1 MCVKPPQALLR
12 HEGTL
17 RLHRVQGIRVPDIV
31 QGWCI
36 LSQPTGQAF
45 LTLSPFGFPPD
56 PPSSWDTITAM
67 FRTLLLLGTAAFT
80 LPLCAQRVV
89 PFGAGATS
97 GVADMALWNGQL
109 VVVGSNAMDLLG
121 VDGNGVQGW
130 DGTQVF
136 SFPTVFTGSLGY
148 RQVEELNGDLY
159 IAGRISALG
168 NMARWDGAAWVALD
182 QGLPDQVSSL
192 CVHDGALH
200 AATMNGLVCRWTGA
214 AWDTLGGRFD
224 ASIRALTS
232 HQGVLYAGGFFT
244 LNWEG
249 DPVSHLARWTGS
261 TWQQPGAGLDQSVD
275 DLLSTPDGLVVG
287 GNFTADGNGAPLPG
301 WAVWDGSAY
310 SLPPLDPM
318 PTYVPTMFQRRMAVL
333 PDGSYVVDGY
343 RISGDEAFDLD
354 YATSCAAAFGGRWY
368 VGNGQQAAYT
378 GPARTNSFS
387 ELIDGVHHTV
397 VDAGAMR
404 ATVTPTPAL
413 FERHWMNLQGLEV
426 PKDGGV
432 YSIYSASPWLI
443 GKQQDEWKRSLP
455 SYNTTNNDSLQWA
468 GPQQALVR
476 DNDFYRRYHQV
487 WTVDQA
493 TIDAHAAQW
502 NEPGYVMPYAIAT
515 WPGNGNT
522 ANGEP
527 ARLAPFQDQD
537 GDDLYEPEAGD
548 HPLIRGH
555 RAAYTL
561 LHSDRFPANAND
573 VQCDMHVLV
582 YNYDDPTQEDRY
594 NSTFINLRM
603 INRSGA
609 DYDSVFFG
617 LFTDLDLGGYND
629 DLSECDSTRSLWHS
643 YNGDELDADTVLG
656 SNTIR
661 GYGTQP
667 PAIGVKYLNHPL
679 YAHSMWQNDN
689 EPILVQEYIDALLG
703 SPDGVPHVGPG
714 FSSRYQFPGGSW
726 SDTFVG
732 GDADA
737 DRRSVG
743 SAGPFTWAAD
753 DTLCMDLAVIHARA
767 TEGGAY
773 ASVGALKQRADAVQA
788 LYDAMAYTCT
798 RFDNVVGVNEVVPEE
813 WSAYPSPT
821 ADRVTVRG
829 PAPRTALGVTVLDAM
844 GRTVHTST
852 WPAGRSTVDLD
863 LTHVEDGAYL
873 VVLTGVDVQRTL
885 RVIKGR

>member
-1 MCVKPPQALLR
+1 
-12 HEGTL
+12 
-17 RLHRVQGIRVPDIV
+17 
-31 QGWCI
+31 
-36 LSQPTGQAF
+36 
-45 LTLSPFGFPPD
+45 
-56 PPSSWDTITAM
+56 M
-67 FRTLLLLGTAAFT
+67 FRTLLLLGTAVLT
-80 LPLCAQRVV
+80 VPLCAQRVV
-89 PFGAGATS
+89 PVGVGATND
-97 GVADMALWNGQL
+97 VADMAVWNGQL
-109 VVVGSNAMDLLG
+109 VVVGENFMALLG
-121 VDGNGVQGW
+121 VNGYGVQGW

-136 SFPTVFTGSLGY
+136 SFPAVFNASSFGY
-148 RQVEELNGDLY
+148 REVEELNGELY
-159 IAGRISALG
+159 VGGRISDLG
-168 NMARWDGAAWVALD
+168 NVARWDGAAWVALD

-214 AWDTLGGRFD
+214 AWDTLGGPFD
-224 ASIRALTS
+224 SSIRALTS

-249 DPVSHLARWTGS
+249 GPVSHLARWTGI
-261 TWQQPGAGLDQSVD
+261 TWEQVGSGLTGSVW
-275 DLLSTPDGLVVG
+275 DLVSTPDGLVIG
-287 GNFTADGNGAPLPG
+287 GTFTADVGGAPLPG
-301 WAVWDGSAY
+301 WAIWNGSSY
-310 SLPPLDPM
+310 GVPPLAPL
-318 PTYVPTMFQRRMAVL
+318 PQYTSAQFEHRMAVL
-333 PDGSYVVDGY
+333 PDGSYVVGGY

-354 YATSCAAAFGGRWY
+354 YRTSCAAEFGGRLFLGGFEG
-368 VGNGQQAAYT
+368 VPFT
-378 GPARTNSFS
+378 GHGRTNRFS

-413 FERHWMNLQGLEV
+413 FERHWKNLQGLEV
-426 PKDGGV
+426 PKDSGV
-432 YSIYSASPWLI
+432 YSIYTASPWLI
-443 GKQQDEWKRSLP
+443 GKQQDEWKRTSP
-455 SYNTTNNDSLQWA
+455 SYNNITSDDSLLWA

-561 LHSDRFPANAND
+561 LHSDRNPAYADD
-573 VQCDMHVLV
+573 VECDMHVLV

-617 LFTDLDLGGYND
+617 LFTDLDVGGYND
-629 DLSECDSTRSLWHS
+629 DLSECDSTRSLWLS
-643 YNGDELDADTVLG
+643 YNGDELDADTVQG
-656 SNTIR
+656 SNPIM

-679 YAHSMWQNDN
+679 YAHSTWQSD
-689 EPILVQEYIDALLG
+689 EAPIFVQEYIDVLLG

-767 TEGGAY
+767 PEGGAY

-788 LYDAMAYTCT
+788 LFDAMAYTCT
-798 RFDNVVGVNEVVPEE
+798 RFENVVGVNEVVPEE

-829 PAPRTALGVTVLDAM
+829 PAPRTALRVTVLDAM

-863 LTHVEDGAYL
+863 LTNVEDGAYL
-873 VVLTGVDVQRTL
+873 VVLNGADVQRTL

>member
-1 MCVKPPQALLR
+1 
-12 HEGTL
+12 
-17 RLHRVQGIRVPDIV
+17 
-31 QGWCI
+31 
-36 LSQPTGQAF
+36 
-45 LTLSPFGFPPD
+45 
-56 PPSSWDTITAM
+56 M
-67 FRTLLLLGTAAFT
+67 FRTLLLLGTAVLT
-80 LPLCAQRVV
+80 VPLCAQRVV
-89 PFGAGATS
+89 PVGVGATND
-97 GVADMALWNGQL
+97 VADMAVWNGQL
-109 VVVGSNAMDLLG
+109 VVVGENFMALLG
-121 VDGNGVQGW
+121 VNGTGVQGW

-136 SFPTVFTGSLGY
+136 SFPAVFNASSFGY
-148 RQVEELNGDLY
+148 REVEELNGELY
-159 IAGRISALG
+159 IGGRISDLG
-168 NMARWDGAAWVALD
+168 NVARWDGAAWVALD
-182 QGLPDQVSSL
+182 QGLPDDVSSL

-214 AWDTLGGRFD
+214 AWDTLGGPFD
-224 ASIRALTS
+224 SSIRALTS

-249 DPVSHLARWTGS
+249 GPVSHLARWTGI
-261 TWQQPGAGLDQSVD
+261 TWEQVGSGLTGSVW
-275 DLLSTPDGLVVG
+275 DLVSTPDGLVIG
-287 GNFTADGNGAPLPG
+287 GTFTADVGGAPLPG
-301 WAVWDGSAY
+301 WAIWNGSSY
-310 SLPPLDPM
+310 GVPPLAPL
-318 PTYVPTMFQRRMAVL
+318 PQYIYGAFERRMAVL
-333 PDGSYVVDGY
+333 PDGSYVVGGY

-354 YATSCAAAFGGRWY
+354 YRTSCAAEFGGRLFLGGFEG
-368 VGNGQQAAYT
+368 VPFT
-378 GPARTNSFS
+378 GHGRTNRFS

-413 FERHWMNLQGLEV
+413 FDRHWMNLHGLEV
-426 PKDGGV
+426 PKDSGV
-432 YSIYSASPWLI
+432 YSIYTASPWLI
-443 GKQQDEWKRSLP
+443 GKQQDEWKRTSP
-455 SYNTTNNDSLQWA
+455 SYNNITSDDSLLWA

-561 LHSDRFPANAND
+561 LHSDRYPAYADD
-573 VQCDMHVLV
+573 VECDMHVLV

-617 LFTDLDLGGYND
+617 LFTDLDVGGYND
-629 DLSECDSTRSLWHS
+629 DLSECDSTRSLWLS
-643 YNGDELDADTVLG
+643 YNGDELDADTVQG
-656 SNTIR
+656 SNPIM

-679 YAHSMWQNDN
+679 YAHSTWQSD
-689 EPILVQEYIDALLG
+689 EAPIFVEEYIDLLLG

-732 GDADA
+732 GDAVA

-743 SAGPFTWAAD
+743 STGPFTWAAD

-767 TEGGAY
+767 PEGGAY
-773 ASVGALKQRADAVQA
+773 ASVVALKQRADAVQA

-829 PAPRTALGVTVLDAM
+829 PAPRTDLRVTVLDAM

-863 LTHVEDGAYL
+863 LTNVEDGAYL
-873 VVLTGVDVQRTL
+873 VVLNGADVQRTL

>member
-1 MCVKPPQALLR
+1 
-12 HEGTL
+12 
-17 RLHRVQGIRVPDIV
+17 
-31 QGWCI
+31 
-36 LSQPTGQAF
+36 
-45 LTLSPFGFPPD
+45 
-56 PPSSWDTITAM
+56 
-67 FRTLLLLGTAAFT
+67 
-80 LPLCAQRVV
+80 
-89 PFGAGATS
+89 
-97 GVADMALWNGQL
+97 VA
-109 VVVGSNAMDLLG
+109 
-121 VDGNGVQGW
+121 
-130 DGTQVF
+130 
-136 SFPTVFTGSLGY
+136 Y
-148 RQVEELNGDLY
+148 
-159 IAGRISALG
+159 
-168 NMARWDGAAWVALD
+168 
-182 QGLPDQVSSL
+182 
-192 CVHDGALH
+192 
-200 AATMNGLVCRWTGA
+200 
-214 AWDTLGGRFD
+214 
-224 ASIRALTS
+224 
-232 HQGVLYAGGFFT
+232 
-244 LNWEG
+244 
-249 DPVSHLARWTGS
+249 LARWTGS
-261 TWQQPGAGLDQSVD
+261 TWEQVGSGLTGSVT
-275 DLLSTPDGLVVG
+275 DLVSTPDGLVIGGWFTTDVG
-287 GNFTADGNGAPLPG
+287 GAPLPG
-301 WAVWDGSAY
+301 WAIWNGSSY
-310 SLPPLDPM
+310 GVPPLTPL
-318 PTYVPTMFQRRMAVL
+318 PQYTSAQFEHRMAVL
-333 PDGSYVVDGY
+333 PDGSYLVAGY
-343 RISGDEAFDLD
+343 RISGIEAFDLD
-354 YATSCAAAFGGRWY
+354 YTATCAAAFGGRLFLGGSD
-368 VGNGQQAAYT
+368 VVEYT
-378 GPARTNSFS
+378 GHGRTNRFS

-413 FERHWMNLQGLEV
+413 FERHWKNLQGLEV
-426 PKDGGV
+426 PKDSGV
-432 YSIYSASPWLI
+432 HSIYSASPWLI

-455 SYNTTNNDSLQWA
+455 SYNITNNDSLQWA

-561 LHSDRFPANAND
+561 LNSDRFPANAVD
-573 VQCDMHVLV
+573 VECDMHVLV

-629 DLSECDSTRSLWHS
+629 DLTECDSTRSLWHS
-643 YNGDELDADTVLG
+643 YNGDELDADTVQG
-656 SNTIR
+656 SNPIR

-679 YAHSMWQNDN
+679 YAHSTWQND
-689 EPILVQEYIDALLG
+689 EAPLLVQEYIDVLLG

-726 SDTFVG
+726 SDTFMG

-767 TEGGAY
+767 PEGGAY

-798 RFDNVVGVNEVVPEE
+798 RFENVVGVNEVVPEE

-829 PAPRTALGVTVLDAM
+829 PAPRTALRVTVLDAM

-852 WPAGRSTVDLD
+852 WPAGRSTCGPGPDARGGWRLPGGTERCGCAADPTGDQGAVGEVGALPPTSHSSTGSSPSPRGAGCWRGPGRCSADSRCGPGSPCEAGRRGGWRVSPCPAPPARPPH
-863 LTHVEDGAYL
+863 THWPPRCPAPSRHRAG
-873 VVLTGVDVQRTL
+873 GRTPC
-885 RVIKGR
+885 RRPTTSWG

>member
-1 MCVKPPQALLR
+1 
-12 HEGTL
+12 
-17 RLHRVQGIRVPDIV
+17 
-31 QGWCI
+31 
-36 LSQPTGQAF
+36 
-45 LTLSPFGFPPD
+45 
-56 PPSSWDTITAM
+56 M
-67 FRTLLLLGTAAFT
+67 FRNLLLLGTAAFC

-443 GKQQDEWKRSLP
+443 GKQQDEWKRTSP